1 MITVEAVNAEIDK
14 FISKIRIAESNDT
27 FLVLTPAEAKR
38 LLQAVLPKYDDERKI
53 P

>member
-1 MITVEAVNAEIDK
+1 MTLQERSNEIDK